1 MFTSRYLNNVL
12 KSVHERV
19 LRLIYIDYELSFGII
34 LEENKQKS
42 IHLKNLESL
51 TIKIYEFQASLLP
64 PILSHLF
71 VIRENK
77 YNLKLNIKQILKKLK
92 NAIAMPPHV
101 ECAKRTFEVLALLSK
116 NCNTPCLSTPVGT
129 T

>member
-77 YNLKLNIKQILKKLK
+77 YNLKLNIKQILKK
-92 NAIAMPPHV
+92 
-101 ECAKRTFEVLALLSK
+101 
-116 NCNTPCLSTPVGT
+116 
-129 T
+129 

>member
-42 IHLKNLESL
+42 IHLKNIESL
-51 TIKIYEFQASLLP
+51 TIKIYKFQASLLP
-64 PILSHLF
+64 PILSDLF

-77 YNLKLNIKQILKKLK
+77 YNLKLNIKQILKK
-92 NAIAMPPHV
+92 
-101 ECAKRTFEVLALLSK
+101 
-116 NCNTPCLSTPVGT
+116 
-129 T
+129 

>member
-42 IHLKNLESL
+42 IHLKNLGSL

-64 PILSHLF
+64 LILSHLF

-77 YNLKLNIKQILKKLK
+77 YNLKLNIKQILKK
-92 NAIAMPPHV
+92 
-101 ECAKRTFEVLALLSK
+101 
-116 NCNTPCLSTPVGT
+116 
-129 T
+129 

>member
-1 MFTSRYLNNVL
+1 MFTSRYLNKVL

-77 YNLKLNIKQILKKLK
+77 YNLKLNIKQILKK
-92 NAIAMPPHV
+92 
-101 ECAKRTFEVLALLSK
+101 
-116 NCNTPCLSTPVGT
+116 
-129 T
+129 

>member
-71 VIRENK
+71 VIWENK
-77 YNLKLNIKQILKKLK
+77 YNLKLNIKQILKK
-92 NAIAMPPHV
+92 
-101 ECAKRTFEVLALLSK
+101 
-116 NCNTPCLSTPVGT
+116 
-129 T
+129 

>member
-34 LEENKQKS
+34 LEEDKQKS

-77 YNLKLNIKQILKKLK
+77 YNLKLNIKQILKK
-92 NAIAMPPHV
+92 
-101 ECAKRTFEVLALLSK
+101 
-116 NCNTPCLSTPVGT
+116 
-129 T
+129 